1 MSEYDYVIIGAGTAG
16 CVLANRLSAD
26 PSVEVALLEAGGKD
40 DYFWIDVPVGYL
52 YTIGNP
58 RTDWCYTIE
67 PDPGLNGRA
76 IGYARG
82 KGLGGCSSINA
93 MIYMR
98 GQKSDYDHWASL
110 GNRGWS
116 WDDVLPVFKRSEDYQ
131 HGADEMHGA
140 GGELRVEER
149 RVSWE
154 ILDAW
159 RDAAEECGIPKIAE
173 FNRGDNFGNAYFQM
187 TQRRGVRWSATKAFL
202 RPVLDRPN
210 LHVLTHTHV
219 ERIELERRDGR
230 LRATGVTALT
240 NDPARANERRRFG
253 RVLPGGRIAPVRG
266 ERRRIGARREV
277 ILAAGAIG
285 SPQILQ
291 LSGIGPGR
299 LLHAHGIDVVHDL
312 PGVGENLH
320 DHLQIR
326 MIYKVHGTRTLNRRA
341 RSPLG
346 KAAMALEYL
355 LFRTGPLTMPPS
367 QLGAFAK
374 SDPDRPTPN
383 LEWHV
388 QPLSLD
394 KFGDPL
400 HPFDAITP
408 SVCNL
413 QPTSRGHVRIKSPD
427 PGAPPAITLNY
438 LSTDDD
444 RQVAVVGMRFTRR
457 IMAARPLARFRPE
470 EWRPGA
476 AVERDG
482 DLIRAAGDLG
492 TTIFHPVGT
501 CKMGRDPLAVV
512 DDTLAVRGV
521 EGLRVVDASIMP
533 RITSGNTNAPTVMI
547 AEKGA
552 EMILEAARRS
562 TRRSHAA

>member
-1 MSEYDYVIIGAGTAG
+1 MAPWLFALVVVKGYDRSMTHDYIIIGAGTAG

-26 PSVEVALLEAGGKD
+26 SNVNVLLLEAGGND
-40 DYFWIDVPVGYL
+40 DYFWIDIPVGYL

-67 PDPGLNGRA
+67 PDPGLNGRT

-82 KGLGGCSSINA
+82 KVLGGCSSINA

-131 HGADEMHGA
+131 HGADDFHGV
-140 GGELRVEER
+140 GGEMRVEEK

-159 RDAAEECGIPKIAE
+159 RDAAEEYGIPKIKE
-173 FNRGDNFGNAYFQM
+173 FNRGNNFGNAYFQM
-187 TQRRGVRWSATKAFL
+187 NQRGGRRWSGTKAFL
-202 RPVLDRPN
+202 RPIRQRSNLTVRVNAQVDR
-210 LHVLTHTHV
+210 LV
-219 ERIELERRDGR
+219 IESGDSGK
-230 LRATGVTALT
+230 RATGV
-240 NDPARANERRRFG
+240 
-253 RVLPGGRIAPVRG
+253 VLAGTG
-266 ERRRIGARREV
+266 ELLKARREV

-291 LSGIGPGR
+291 CSGIGPES
-299 LLHAHGIDVVHDL
+299 LLRSHGIDVVHHL
-312 PGVGENLH
+312 PGVGANLQ
-320 DHLQIR
+320 DHLQVRTIF
-326 MIYKVHGTRTLNRRA
+326 KVKNTVTLNRRVN
-341 RSPLG
+341 SLVG
-346 KAAMALEYL
+346 KAAMGLEYL
-355 LFRTGPLTMPPS
+355 LFKTGPLTMPPS

-374 SDPDRPTPN
+374 SETTRASPN
-383 LEWHV
+383 MEWHV

-400 HPFDAITP
+400 HRFDAITP

-413 QPTSRGHVRIKSPD
+413 QPTSRGHVRLKTPNPLD
-427 PGAPPAITLNY
+427 APAITLNY
-438 LSTDDD
+438 LSTEDDQ
-444 RQVAVVGMRFTRR
+444 RVAIAGLRATRR
-457 IMAARPLARFRPE
+457 IMAAKALARFEPE
-470 EWRPGA
+470 EWKPGPA
-476 AVERDG
+476 IDTDEQLAQV
-482 DLIRAAGDLG
+482 AGDLG

-501 CKMGRDPLAVV
+501 CKMGPDELAVV
-512 DDTLAVRGV
+512 DDRLSVHGIS
-521 EGLRVVDASIMP
+521 GLRVIDASIMP

-552 EMILEAARRS
+552 EFICADAR
-562 TRRSHAA
+562 